1 VKDNNKKVKFSIE
14 NIEKEMRNMNIK
26 MEGYRT
32 DNAEGQERI
41 KDDFRD
47 RIQDLDK
54 YYSDALEEMTTNLE
68 QVRHLAKN

>member
-1 VKDNNKKVKFSIE
+1 MKFTLE
-14 NIEKEMRNMNIK
+14 NIDKEFRNMNIK

-32 DNAEGQERI
+32 DNAEGQERM
-41 KDDFRD
+41 KDDFRE

-68 QVRHLAKN
+68 QVRNMAKN